1 VIYRVL
7 HVDIDAFFASVEQV
21 RDPRLAARPVIVGN
35 GVIASCSYEARAF
48 GLHAGMSLAEA
59 ARLCPQATVLDGHY
73 PTYRAFA
80 ERVYDQ
86 VAAVS
91 PCLDTYLDECYADLE
106 GTERLHGDPLAR
118 ARALAQAIR
127 DDTGLGVTV
136 GLGPNRMLAK
146 MAGKRTKPAGL
157 GAVTAEEADGFL
169 APLPVGDLLGVGPA
183 HRRTLEDMN
192 VRSVADLRRLPRET
206 LAALF
211 GVHGE
216 ALFERAR
223 GRDSRA
229 LTPREVPLSISRET
243 AFHHDTADREE
254 ISGTLCYLT
263 GRACRAARELGIAP
277 RLVEV
282 HAGYADGVS
291 ERGSAG
297 LRRPTALD
305 PDVEPVAE
313 GLLTRLHRRRVLVRR
328 VGVKLSRFAPAGPA
342 QLDLLEANDGGRS
355 ERLVEGLD
363 GVRDRF
369 GDGAVISGRSVH
381 LIGRL
386 ARTTYG
392 FVLRTP
398 SLTK

>member
-1 VIYRVL
+1 MRYRVL

-21 RDPRLAARPVIVGN
+21 RDPRLAGRPVIVGN
-35 GVIASCSYEARAF
+35 GVIASCSYQARAF

-80 ERVYDQ
+80 DRVYAQ
-86 VAAVS
+86 VAALS
-91 PCLDTYLDECYADLE
+91 PCIDTYLDECYADLE

-118 ARALAQAIR
+118 SRALADAIR
-127 DDTGLGVTV
+127 ADTGLGVTV

-157 GAVTAEEADGFL
+157 GAVSAEEADAFL

-183 HRRTLEDMN
+183 HKKALEEMN
-192 VRSVADLRRLPRET
+192 VCTVEALCGLPRET

-211 GVHGE
+211 GAHGE
-216 ALFERAR
+216 ALYERAR
-223 GRDSRA
+223 CRDSRA
-229 LTPREVPLSISRET
+229 LTPREVPLSSSRET
-243 AFHHDTADREE
+243 AFGQDTADREE
-254 ISGTLCYLT
+254 IEGTLSYLA
-263 GRACRAARELGIAP
+263 GRACRAARELGIAA

-282 HAGYADGVS
+282 HVGYADGVS
-291 ERGSAG
+291 ERGSSG
-297 LRRPTALD
+297 LRRPSALD
-305 PDVEPVAE
+305 PDVDGAAA
-313 GLLTRLHRRRVLVRR
+313 GLLARLHRRRVLVRR
-328 VGVKLSRFAPAGPA
+328 VGVKLSRFAAAGPA
-342 QLDLLEANDGGRS
+342 QLDLLEADDGGRA
-355 ERLVEGLD
+355 ERLVGGLD
-363 GVRDRF
+363 DVRDRF

-381 LIGRL
+381 LLGRL
-386 ARTTYG
+386 TRTTHG

>member
-1 VIYRVL
+1 MDHRVL

-21 RDPRLAARPVIVGN
+21 RDPRLAGRPVIVGN
-35 GVIASCSYEARAF
+35 GVIASCSYEARAY
-48 GLHAGMSLAEA
+48 GLRAGMSLGEA
-59 ARLCPQATVLDGHY
+59 ARLCPAAAVLDGHY

-106 GTERLHGDPLAR
+106 GTERLHGDLVAR
-118 ARALAQAIR
+118 ARALAASVR
-127 DDTGLGVTV
+127 EDTGLGVTI

-146 MAGKRTKPAGL
+146 MAGKRRKPAGL
-157 GAVTAEEADGFL
+157 GAVTAAEADAFL
-169 APLPVGDLLGVGPA
+169 EPLPVGDLLGVGPA

-192 VRSVADLRRLPRET
+192 VRTVGDLRMLPRET
-206 LAALF
+206 LVALF
-211 GVHGE
+211 GAHGE

-229 LTPREVPLSISRET
+229 LTAREIPVSISRET
-243 AFHHDTADREE
+243 AFHADTADRDE
-254 ISGTLCYLT
+254 ISGTLAYLA
-263 GRACRAARELGIAP
+263 GRACRAARELGIAA

-282 HAGYADGVS
+282 RVGYADGAF
-291 ERGSAG
+291 ERGSVG

-305 PDVEPVAE
+305 PDVTAE
-313 GLLTRLHRRRVLVRR
+313 AELLLARLYKRRVRLHR
-328 VGVKLSRFAPAGPA
+328 VGVRLSRFAAAGPA
-342 QLDLLEANDGGRS
+342 QLDLLEADDDGRA
-355 ERLVEGLD
+355 ERLVGGLD

-386 ARTTYG
+386 ERTSHG